1 MFPGLA
7 VLAVL
12 PVDARL
18 RSKILPVLARRVVA
32 VVVVVVVAVIVLAAA
47 AIALL
52 EVLPLA

>member
-12 PVDARL
+12 PVDARR

-32 VVVVVVVAVIVLAAA
+32 VVVVVVVAVIALAAA